1 MIHKNVNE
9 PEWYNNDIRNQPQ
22 WTTWFTINLSEPK
35 WYMYTQKLSGPLYDA
50 ILNHNDI
57 LHVYQRR
64 TPCTFSFSIRYT
76 AFNKAVKYIYINTG
90 LCYKYAFNLFSSN
103 CSSRWGGFF
112 FLNSLN
118 EYMVFQMNYTSLHNA
133 EIAFCMVLRNQR
145 L

>member
-57 LHVYQRR
+57 LYQRR
-64 TPCTFSFSIRYT
+64 TPRFFFSIRYT
-76 AFNKAVKYIYINTG
+76 AFNKAVKHIYIETRVFVINTHSIYFPLIVAADG
-90 LCYKYAFNLFSSN
+90 VD
-103 CSSRWGGFF
+103 FF